1 MKHKQRRRTLA
12 GDAAAVGAAL
22 LAGAA
27 IVTVQQLA
35 DDLHDA
41 NKARDALA
49 QQVERL
55 GGDPVAGPPGS
66 RGEPGDSVT
75 GPRGPQGEQGEP
87 GRDAPT
93 PSPSPGP
100 RGAKGEPGE
109 DSTVPGPAGSPGA
122 DGAAGADST
131 MPGPQG
137 PAGPPGAAGADGKDG
152 KDGAVGERGPAGP
165 PPSSWTFTHGGVTY
179 TCTPTA
185 DGSTQYT
192 CAADGPP
199 PDDNPGGGNG
209 PLALALDPNRRQYS

>member
-35 DDLHDA
+35 GDLHDA
-41 NKARDALA
+41 NAARDALA

-66 RGEPGDSVT
+66 RGEAGESVT
-75 GPRGPQGEQGEP
+75 GPRGPRGEQGEA
-87 GRDAPT
+87 GRDGADAPT

-100 RGAKGEPGE
+100 EERKASPARTPPSPAPPAAPARTVRRAPGA
-109 DSTVPGPAGSPGA
+109 DSTVPGPAGP
-122 DGAAGADST
+122 
-131 MPGPQG
+131 PG
-137 PAGPPGAAGADGKDG
+137 PAGKDG
-152 KDGAVGERGPAGP
+152 TDGDRGPAGRP
-165 PPSSWTFTHGGVTY
+165 LASWTFTHDGVTY

-185 DGSTQYT
+185 DGSTHCT
-192 CAADGPP
+192 CAAEEPP
-199 PDDNPGGGNG
+199 PEDNQGNG
-209 PLALALDPNRRQYS
+209 PGGPLAAALDPNRRQYS